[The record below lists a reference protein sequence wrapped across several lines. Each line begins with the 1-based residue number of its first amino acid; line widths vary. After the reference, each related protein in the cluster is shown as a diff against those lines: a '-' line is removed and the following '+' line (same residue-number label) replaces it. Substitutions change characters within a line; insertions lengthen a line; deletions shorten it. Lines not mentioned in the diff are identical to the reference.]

1 MKKRLS
7 AISFCILIGMQMLV
21 AQILVVPEPQMVTE
35 GQGSFTFNDQ
45 TTVYVPD
52 SRFEPAVA
60 DLYKYL
66 RRSAEIKLHPVSKHK
81 KKNTVELVYNADL
94 PEEGYAL
101 DVTKDKVQLTASSQ
115 SGFFYGVQT
124 LLQLLP
130 TEIFSEKENDIREW
144 SIPCVS
150 IQDEPR
156 FGYRGFM
163 LDVSRHFVPKK
174 DILKLLD
181 YLALHKINTFHWH
194 LIDDNGWRLEI
205 KKYPLLTSIG
215 AFRAERNNLFPLR
228 ANQIEGEPTPVG
240 GFYTQDDVR
249 EIIAYASDRNIEV
262 IPEIEMPAHTNAS
275 LAAYPH
281 LACPVVK
288 DFLGTIPGGGGKNA
302 SVIYC
307 AGNDSVFAFLEDVV
321 DEVVELFPSS
331 YIHIGG
337 DEAWKDNWKLCTLCQ
352 KRMEDNNIPNEEE
365 LQSYFIRRMNVYI
378 QSKGKKLMGWDEL
391 VDSEIPEGATIF
403 GWRGLGQSA
412 VKAAKKGHSIVLTPA
427 QRFYLIR
434 YQGPQWFE
442 PFTYF
447 GNNTLKDVYDYDM
460 RMSGISE
467 DLQDKVLGYQ
477 ASMWSEFVTGTSNL
491 EYMLFPRLAAMADIS
506 WSKKPKDWEA
516 FLKRLDKLTAIYE
529 MKDINYA
536 RSMYNL
542 FHDVQTQGDNSTITV
557 SCLRPDVEIRY
568 TIDGTVPDIHS
579 TLYTQAVS
587 VKPYT
592 VFQALTFCNGKPK
605 GQILKLIP
613 IRNLA
618 TGTKISGTEKG
629 VHKLV
634 NGILGSEKFTDG
646 EYLDVYAKDLAFT
659 VELGQLEKISEI
671 SLGFVLNGGM
681 GAHYPQSV
689 QIEYSK
695 DGKEYHLLKQKAF
708 DENIRFVD
716 CIKKDLVT
724 LNDFDPVEAKFIKV
738 QLGTP
743 GIVPASMP
751 REGQPSRIAID
762 EVYIN

>member
-1 MKKRLS
+1 MKKKLFVM
-7 AISFCILIGMQMLV
+7 AFCLAVGFQMLI
-21 AQILVVPEPQMVTE
+21 AQISIVPEPRQMIT
-35 GQGSFTFNDQ
+35 GQGDFVFTDQ
-45 TTVYVPD
+45 TTIYVEHPEYKD
-52 SRFEPAVA
+52 AVN
-60 DLYKYL
+60 DLHKYL
-66 RRSAEIKLHPVSKHK
+66 RRSAELKLTPVSKRK
-81 KKNTVELVYNADL
+81 KKNTIELIYSDSL
-94 PEEGYAL
+94 PAEGYQL
-101 DVTKDKVQLTASSQ
+101 EVTNQKITLQASTQ
-115 SGFFYGVQT
+115 AGFFYGIQT

-130 TEIFSEKENDIREW
+130 SEIYAEKENQIEKW
-144 SIPCVS
+144 SITCVS

-181 YLALHKINTFHWH
+181 YLSMHKINTFHWH

-249 EIIAYASDRNIEV
+249 EIVAYAATRNIEV

-307 AGNDSVFAFLEDVV
+307 AGNDSVFSFLEDVI
-321 DEVVELFPSS
+321 DEVVELFPSA

-337 DEAWKDNWKLCTLCQ
+337 DEAWKDNWKLCPLCQ
-352 KRMEDNNIPNEEE
+352 ERMKENNIPNEEE
-365 LQSYFIRRMNVYI
+365 LQSYFIRRMNGYI

-460 RMSGISE
+460 AMSGISP

-516 FLKRLDKLTAIYE
+516 FLKRLDKLTEIYE
-529 MKDINYA
+529 MKGINYA
-536 RSMYNL
+536 GSMYNL
-542 FHDVQTQGDNSTITV
+542 FHQVQTKGDISTITLN
-557 SCLRPDVEIRY
+557 CLRPDVEIRY
-568 TIDGTVPDIHS
+568 TLDGSVPDAQS
-579 TLYTQAVS
+579 ALYTDAVAVS
-587 VKPYT
+587 PYT
-592 VFQALTFCNGKPK
+592 VFQALTFQNGKPK
-605 GQILKLIP
+605 GHILKLIP
-613 IRNLA
+613 IHNLA
-618 TGTKISGTEKG
+618 TGSTITGTEKG
-629 VHKLV
+629 IQKLV

-659 VELGQLEKISEI
+659 LELGQLEKISEI
-671 SLGFVLNGGM
+671 SLGLVLNGGM
-681 GAHYPQSV
+681 GAHYPKSV
-689 QIEYSK
+689 KIGYSK
-695 DGKEYHLLKQKAF
+695 DGKEYQLLKQINF

-716 CIKKDLVT
+716 YLKKDLLTV
-724 LNDFDPVEAKFIKV
+724 NGFEPVEAKYIQV
-738 QLGTP
+738 ELVTP
-743 GIVPASMP
+743 GIVPAAMP

-762 EVYIN
+762 EIYID